1 MRRYM
6 WSLLAAFGVLVSALV
21 AEANQGGGSALQGRV
36 VDAQQAVLPGVAIV
50 VTNQDNGTFR
60 ETVSGPDGA
69 YFVPGLQP
77 GRYRITADLPGLQ
90 EARSGGCGSAS
101 GHHPDGRA
109 PARRRGRRGDGHGHR
124 GGATCGPDVG
134 PRRRQRRI
142 ARTARPSVTH
152 AQLHLVRRD
161 GTRRPAESERGR
173 DPIRSASTVRAAIR

>member
-77 GRYRITADLPGLQ
+77 GRYRITADLQGFKKL
-90 EARSGGCGSAS
+90 AREDVAPAS
-101 GHHPDGRA
+101 GSTQTSSSSSTSA
-109 PARRRGRRGDGHGHR
+109 A
-124 GGATCGPDVG
+124 
-134 PRRRQRRI
+134 
-142 ARTARPSVTH
+142 S
-152 AQLHLVRRD
+152 
-161 GTRRPAESERGR
+161 RRP
-173 DPIRSASTVRAAIR
+173 